1 MRNLMLASAAIATVF
16 LTGCQE
22 TVVVASNG
30 AAMVVA
36 SALLWSTVRLG
47 KHSDRDK
54 E

>member
-1 MRNLMLASAAIATVF
+1 MRVMMLATLAATTVV

-22 TVVVASNG
+22 TMVVASNG

-47 KHSDRDK
+47 KHSNRDEK
-54 E
+54 